1 MIVMARIE
9 DEKIESLAAA
19 DPTQLL
25 DSFAFVIKNG
35 AELTS
40 EDSCI
45 ALTRDKDELKVKVNC
60 DSARGR
66 AYYLKTK

>member
-1 MIVMARIE
+1 MPIYTYIAMNEQRQHVKGKYIAAN
-9 DEKIESLAAA
+9 ESELA
-19 DPTQLL
+19 
-25 DSFAFVIKNG
+25 
-35 AELTS
+35 S

-45 ALTRDKDELKVKVNC
+45 ALTRDKDELKVNVSC